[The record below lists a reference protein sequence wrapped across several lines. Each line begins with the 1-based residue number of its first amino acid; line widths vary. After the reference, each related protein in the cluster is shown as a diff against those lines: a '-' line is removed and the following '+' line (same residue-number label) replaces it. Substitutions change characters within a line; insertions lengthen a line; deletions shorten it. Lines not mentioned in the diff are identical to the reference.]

1 VQSTKKI
8 DMKTFL
14 LLLALVLIG
23 GASIKLYDAGMANSS
38 SDGDSAVAAG
48 YRDPQSLTK
57 YVDRLMAD
65 GRNWR
70 QHGVY
75 IETLEGLEPVAKLN
89 ENAEFNPASV
99 IKLATTLAAL
109 DKLGRDYRFRTEFRA
124 DGQIDRQSGVL
135 AGDLILLSGGDPSFS
150 IADARRVGDVLRSM
164 GIHRVNGSLRIVGAF
179 TCNENS
185 STEVSA
191 GVLQRQTRVPFRRP
205 TIYEGFEKYVPRG
218 RLLLTI
224 ESDSLLEIVRYLNAH
239 SVNSMA
245 DMIGMHIGGPLGVQ
259 KFLVNS
265 IGMPS
270 DAVYISHASGLEV
283 NRMTP
288 KGTVNLLRAMTRWLS
303 ENDLDPSAVMAVAGI
318 DAGTLR
324 GRFAD
329 RGFAGSVVA
338 KTGTLLSTDRGVA
351 ALAGIMYT
359 RNRGP
364 LLFAVYDMAEGKQVP
379 QLRRVQDEF
388 LRQLMLECGGPA
400 PQARRKGRPA
410 RLQSKFTTALN

>member
-1 VQSTKKI
+1 
-8 DMKTFL
+8 MKTFL

-23 GASIKLYDAGMANSS
+23 YTSIKFYDPGTAKTL
-38 SDGDSAVAAG
+38 SDRDSAAG
-48 YRDPQSLTK
+48 YRDPRSLSK

-70 QHGVY
+70 QHGIY
-75 IETLEGLEPVAKLN
+75 IETLKGSEPVAMLN
-89 ENAEFNPASV
+89 EEAEFNPASV

-109 DKLGRDYRFRTEFRA
+109 DKLGRDYRFRTELRA
-124 DGQIDRQSGVL
+124 DGQIDRQSGELV
-135 AGDLILLSGGDPSFS
+135 GDLILLSGGDPSFS
-150 IADARRVGDVLRSM
+150 TADAQRVGDVLRSM
-164 GIHRVNGSLRIVGAF
+164 GIRRVNGSLRVVGAF

-191 GVLQRQTRVPFRRP
+191 GVLKRNTKVPFRGP
-205 TIYEGFEKYVPRG
+205 ITYEGFEKYVPRG

-265 IGMPS
+265 IGVPG

-288 KGTVNLLRAMTRWLS
+288 KGTVNLLRAMMRWLS
-303 ENDLDPSAVMAVAGI
+303 DNDLDPSAVMAVAGI

-329 RGFAGSVVA
+329 GRFAGSVVA
-338 KTGTLLSTDRGVA
+338 KTGTLFSTDRGVA

-359 RNRGP
+359 RDRGP

-388 LRQLMLECGGPA
+388 LKQLILECGGPV
-400 PQARRKGRPA
+400 PQAKRSGRPDQ
-410 RLQSKFTTALN
+410 LQSKFTTAFN

>member
-1 VQSTKKI
+1 
-8 DMKTFL
+8 MKTFL

-23 GASIKLYDAGMANSS
+23 CASVKLYDARTANSL
-38 SDGDSAVAAG
+38 SDRKSAESAG
-48 YRDPQSLTK
+48 YRDPRSLGK
-57 YVDRLMAD
+57 YVDRLTAD

-75 IETLEGLEPVAKLN
+75 IETLEGAEPVAMLN
-89 ENAEFNPASV
+89 EDAEFNPASV

-109 DKLGRDYRFRTEFRA
+109 DKLGRNYRFRTELRA
-124 DGQIDRQSGVL
+124 DGQIDRQNGELV
-135 AGDLILLSGGDPSFS
+135 GDLILLSGGDPSFS
-150 IADARRVGDVLRSM
+150 TADAQRVGDLLRNM
-164 GIHRVNGSLRIVGAF
+164 GIRRVNGSLRVVGAF

-191 GVLQRQTRVPFRRP
+191 RILQRQTKIPFRRP
-205 TIYEGFEKYVPRG
+205 IIYEGFEKYVPRG

-288 KGTVNLLRAMTRWLS
+288 KDTINLLRAMMRWLS
-303 ENDLDPSAVMAVAGI
+303 DNNLEPSAVMAVAGI
-318 DAGTLR
+318 DSGTLR
-324 GRFAD
+324 GRFAE
-329 RGFAGSVVA
+329 RRFAGSVVA
-338 KTGTLLSTDRGVA
+338 KTGTLFSTDRGVA

-359 RNRGP
+359 RDRGP
-364 LLFAVYDMAEGKQVP
+364 LLFAIYDMAEGKQVP

-388 LRQLMLECGGPA
+388 LKQLILECGGPA
-400 PQARRKGRPA
+400 PQARRNGRPA
-410 RLQSKFTTALN
+410 NLQSKFTTAFN